1 MSIIDQQKEL
11 EYYPDEVLAQEMI
24 QPTGIAPS
32 FLVATEIKR
41 RNDMRNSYEMQM
53 NQPPQMS
60 VVEEQ
65 AMELQ
70 GIPNIDP
77 NMMQQQM
84 MQDPMMQEQMPQN
97 APMQMKEGGSIRYQS
112 GQQIKYDPYLA
123 SMGLYQNEEG
133 DIVPMET
140 GYGGWLGLG
149 GIDSGGWL
157 YDTDVITDIAEE
169 GLGEGRGLKAGLE
182 TILAGGKGA
191 AGKYAFNQARKRL
204 AGSAGKIKDRFK
216 GGIDS
221 LRARL
226 GGTRT
231 GTTPEINLPIPPN
244 VGGFPR
250 GIPAPIK
257 PTSITGKTVD
267 VLLDNPRTTAAIAG
281 GGGGLALI
289 DSLDL
294 GTTAESEEVSLSE
307 EEIQE
312 LGILTRDASINLTNI
327 GFGEGGYQQFQ
338 QGSPRDQLEF
348 LRRQKAEG
356 NMPRESVLRSGNTVD
371 VSPSSVSSSRSNIMD
386 QLDAMLGDDNQT
398 LRDQQS
404 AALVQLGAGIAAGDI
419 AGGLSAAGKEVSAL
433 KAARSAEKLK
443 AMSVMVELNYKQG
456 LLDINEAQN
465 ILTQIEILKESV
477 GDPQAEEKIAM
488 LEQELARRTGGFT
501 GTGNSTL
508 DDSYF
513 E

>member
-1 MSIIDQQKEL
+1 
-11 EYYPDEVLAQEMI
+11 
-24 QPTGIAPS
+24 
-32 FLVATEIKR
+32 
-41 RNDMRNSYEMQM
+41 
-53 NQPPQMS
+53 
-60 VVEEQ
+60 
-65 AMELQ
+65 
-70 GIPNIDP
+70 
-77 NMMQQQM
+77 
-84 MQDPMMQEQMPQN
+84 
-97 APMQMKEGGSIRYQS
+97 
-112 GQQIKYDPYLA
+112 
-123 SMGLYQNEEG
+123 MGLYEDEEG
-133 DIVPMET
+133 NIVPMET
-140 GYGGWLGLG
+140 GYGGLIGLG
-149 GIDSGGWL
+149 GIGEGGYL
-157 YDTDVITDIAEE
+157 LDTDPFSELIEE
-169 GLGEGRGLKAGLE
+169 GFGEGRGTKAGLE
-182 TILAGGKGA
+182 TVLLGGKA
-191 AGKYAFNQARKRL
+191 ALGKAAVNQARKRL

-231 GTTPEINLPIPPN
+231 TGNVPNPGNLGGMPTVTTP
-244 VGGFPR
+244 
-250 GIPAPIK
+250 
-257 PTSITGKTVD
+257 TSATGKAVD
-267 VLLDNPRTTAAIAG
+267 IILDNPKTSLAIAG
-281 GGGGLALI
+281 GAGIPAVI
-289 DSLDL
+289 DSVDL
-294 GTTAESEEVSLSE
+294 GTTAETEEVSLSE

-433 KAARSAEKLK
+433 KASRSAEKLK
-443 AMSVMVELNYKQG
+443 ALSVMVELNYKQG

-465 ILTQIEILKESV
+465 ILSQIELLSESV

-488 LEQELARRTGGFT
+488 LEQKLALLTGGTTAT
-501 GTGNSTL
+501 GLPSVASVLGG
-508 DDSYF
+508 
-513 E
+513 

>member
-11 EYYPDEVLAQEMI
+11 EYYPDDVLAQEMM

-41 RNDMRNSYEMQM
+41 RNDMRNSYQMQM

-60 VVEEQ
+60 VAEEQ

-112 GQQIKYDPYLA
+112 GQTIDPYLA
-123 SMGLYQNEEG
+123 SMGLYEDEEG
-133 DIVPMET
+133 NIVPMET
-140 GYGGWLGLG
+140 GYGGLIGLG
-149 GIDSGGWL
+149 GIGEGGYL
-157 YDTDVITDIAEE
+157 LDTDPFSELIEE
-169 GLGEGRGLKAGLE
+169 GFGEGRGTKAGLE
-182 TILAGGKGA
+182 TVLFGGKA
-191 AGKYAFNQARKRL
+191 ALGKAAVNQARKRL

-231 GTTPEINLPIPPN
+231 TGNVPNPGNLGGMPTVTTP
-244 VGGFPR
+244 
-250 GIPAPIK
+250 
-257 PTSITGKTVD
+257 TSATGKAVD
-267 VLLDNPRTTAAIAG
+267 IILDNPKTSLAIAG
-281 GGGGLALI
+281 GAGIPAVI
-289 DSLDL
+289 DSVDL
-294 GTTAESEEVSLSE
+294 GTTAETEEVSLSE
-307 EEIQE
+307 EEQRE
-312 LGILTRDASINLTNI
+312 LDLLMSDARINLTNMS
-327 GFGEGGYQQFQ
+327 FGEGAYQQFQ

-348 LRRQKAEG
+348 LRTQKAEG
-356 NMPRESVLRSGNTVD
+356 NMPRPSLVQSGNTVD

-465 ILTQIEILKESV
+465 ILSQIELLSESV
-477 GDPQAEEKIAM
+477 GDPRAEEKIAM
-488 LEQELARRTGGFT
+488 LEQKLALLTGGITST
-501 GTGNSTL
+501 GLPSVNLAIG
-508 DDSYF
+508 

>member
-11 EYYPDEVLAQEMI
+11 EYYPDEVLAQEMM

-41 RNDMRNSYEMQM
+41 RNDMRNSYQMQT

-112 GQQIKYDPYLA
+112 GQTIDPYLA
-123 SMGLYQNEEG
+123 SMGLYEDEEG
-133 DIVPMET
+133 NIVPMET
-140 GYGGWLGLG
+140 GYGGLIGLG
-149 GIDSGGWL
+149 GIGEGGYL
-157 YDTDVITDIAEE
+157 LDTDPFSELIEE
-169 GLGEGRGLKAGLE
+169 GFGEGRGTKAGLE
-182 TILAGGKGA
+182 TVLFGGKA
-191 AGKYAFNQARKRL
+191 ALGKAAVNQARKRL

-231 GTTPEINLPIPPN
+231 TGNVPNPGNLGGMPTVTTP
-244 VGGFPR
+244 
-250 GIPAPIK
+250 
-257 PTSITGKTVD
+257 TSATGKAVD
-267 VLLDNPRTTAAIAG
+267 IILDNPKTSLAIAG
-281 GGGGLALI
+281 GAGIPAVI
-289 DSLDL
+289 DSVDL
-294 GTTAESEEVSLSE
+294 GTTAETEEVSLSE

-433 KAARSAEKLK
+433 KASRSAEKLK
-443 AMSVMVELNYKQG
+443 ALSVMVELNYKQG

-465 ILTQIEILKESV
+465 ILSQIELLSESV

-488 LEQELARRTGGFT
+488 LEQKLALLTGGTTAT
-501 GTGNSTL
+501 GLPSVASVLGG
-508 DDSYF
+508 
-513 E
+513 

>member
-11 EYYPDEVLAQEMI
+11 EYYPDEVLAQEMM

-41 RNDMRNSYEMQM
+41 RNDMRNAYQMQT

-112 GQQIKYDPYLA
+112 GQYIDPSLA
-123 SMGLYQNEEG
+123 SMGLYVDEEG
-133 DIVPMET
+133 NIVPMET
-140 GYGGWLGLG
+140 GYGGLLGLG
-149 GIDSGGWL
+149 GIGEGGYL
-157 YDTDVITDIAEE
+157 LDTDPFSEAIEK
-169 GLGEGRGLKAGLE
+169 GMGEGRYAKALSE
-182 TILAGGKGA
+182 IALAGGKGA
-191 AGKYAFNQARKRL
+191 LAGAGLKYGRKKL
-204 AGSAGKIKDRFK
+204 AGSLGKIKNRFK

-226 GGTRT
+226 GGTRY
-231 GTTPEINLPIPPN
+231 EQY
-244 VGGFPR
+244 
-250 GIPAPIK
+250 APYTK
-257 PTSITGKTVD
+257 VPVSPTSTTGKVVD
-267 VLLDNPRTTAAIAG
+267 AILDNPIKTAAITGGAG
-281 GGGGLALI
+281 LPAVI
-289 DSLDL
+289 DSVDL
-294 GTTAESEEVSLSE
+294 GTTAETEEIPLSS

-312 LGILTRDASINLTNI
+312 LGLLMSDARINLTNMN
-327 GFGEGGYQQFQ
+327 FGEGAYQQFQ

-348 LRRQKAEG
+348 LRTQKAEG
-356 NMPRESVLRSGNTVD
+356 NMPRESLVTKGNTAD
-371 VSPSSVSSSRSNIMD
+371 VSPSSVSSSRANIMD
-386 QLDAMLGDDNQT
+386 QLDAMLGDNNQA

-465 ILTQIEILKESV
+465 ILAQIEILKESV

>member
-11 EYYPDEVLAQEMI
+11 EYYPDDVLAQEMM

-41 RNDMRNSYEMQM
+41 RNDMRNSYQMQT

-97 APMQMKEGGSIRYQS
+97 APMQMKEGRSIRYQS
-112 GQQIKYDPYLA
+112 GQQVKYDPYLA

-149 GIDSGGWL
+149 GIDSGGWF
-157 YDTDVITDIAEE
+157 YDTDVLADIAEK
-169 GLGEGRGLKAGLE
+169 GLGEGRGAKAGLE
-182 TILAGGKGA
+182 TVLAGGKYALGKA
-191 AGKYAFNQARKRL
+191 ALGYGKRKL

-226 GGTRT
+226 GGTGPRPAMNVPNPANPGGISI
-231 GTTPEINLPIPPN
+231 GTTTQ
-244 VGGFPR
+244 
-250 GIPAPIK
+250 A

-267 VLLDNPRTTAAIAG
+267 VLLDNPIKTAAIAG
-281 GGGGLALI
+281 GAGIPAVI
-289 DSLDL
+289 DSVNL
-294 GTTAESEEVSLSE
+294 GTTAETEEVSLSE
-307 EEIQE
+307 EEQRE
-312 LGILTRDASINLTNI
+312 LDLLMSDARINLTNI
-327 GFGEGGYQQFQ
+327 GFGQGGYQQFQ
-338 QGSPRDQLEF
+338 QGNPRDQLEF
-348 LRRQKAEG
+348 LRTQKAEG
-356 NMPRESVLRSGNTVD
+356 NMPRQSLVTNGNTVD

>member
-11 EYYPDEVLAQEMI
+11 EYYPDDVLAQEMM

-41 RNDMRNSYEMQM
+41 RNDMRNSYQMQM

-60 VVEEQ
+60 VAEEQ

-112 GQQIKYDPYLA
+112 GQQMKVDPYLA

-140 GYGGWLGLG
+140 GYGGIMGLG
-149 GIDSGGWL
+149 GIDSGGWF
-157 YDTDVITDIAEE
+157 YDTDVLTDIAEE
-169 GLGEGRGLKAGLE
+169 GLGEGRGAKAGLE
-182 TILAGGKGA
+182 TVLFGGKLA
-191 AGKYAFNQARKRL
+191 VGKALVNQARKRL

-226 GGTRT
+226 GGTGPRPAMNVPNPANPGGISI
-231 GTTPEINLPIPPN
+231 GTTTQ
-244 VGGFPR
+244 
-250 GIPAPIK
+250 A
-257 PTSITGKTVD
+257 PTSLGGKAVD
-267 VLLDNPRTTAAIAG
+267 VVLNNPKTSLAIAG
-281 GGGGLALI
+281 GAGIPAVI
-289 DSLDL
+289 DSVDL
-294 GTTAESEEVSLSE
+294 GTTAETEEVSLSE

-371 VSPSSVSSSRSNIMD
+371 VSPSSVSSSRSNVMD

-433 KAARSAEKLK
+433 KASRSAEKLK
-443 AMSVMVELNYKQG
+443 ALSVMVELNYKQG

-465 ILTQIEILKESV
+465 ILSQIELLSESV

-488 LEQELARRTGGFT
+488 LEQKLALLTGGTTAT
-501 GTGNSTL
+501 GLPSVASVLGG
-508 DDSYF
+508 
-513 E
+513 

>member
-11 EYYPDEVLAQEMI
+11 EYYPDDVLAQEMM

-41 RNDMRNSYEMQM
+41 RNDMRNSYQMQT

-112 GQQIKYDPYLA
+112 GQTIDPYLA
-123 SMGLYQNEEG
+123 SMGLYEDEEG
-133 DIVPMET
+133 NIVPMET
-140 GYGGWLGLG
+140 GYGGLIGLG
-149 GIDSGGWL
+149 GIGEGGYL
-157 YDTDVITDIAEE
+157 LDTDPFSELIEE
-169 GLGEGRGLKAGLE
+169 GFGEGRGTKAGLE
-182 TILAGGKGA
+182 TVLFGGKA
-191 AGKYAFNQARKRL
+191 ALGKAAVNQARKRL

-231 GTTPEINLPIPPN
+231 TGNVPNPGNLGGMPTVTTP
-244 VGGFPR
+244 
-250 GIPAPIK
+250 
-257 PTSITGKTVD
+257 TSATGKAVD
-267 VLLDNPRTTAAIAG
+267 IILDNPKTSLAIAG
-281 GGGGLALI
+281 GAGIPAVI
-289 DSLDL
+289 DSVDL
-294 GTTAESEEVSLSE
+294 GTTAETEEVSLSE

-465 ILTQIEILKESV
+465 ILAQIEILKESV
-477 GDPQAEEKIAM
+477 GDPKAEEKIAM

-508 DDSYF
+508 NDSYF

>member
-11 EYYPDEVLAQEMI
+11 EYYPDDVLAQEMM

-41 RNDMRNSYEMQM
+41 RNDMRNSYQMQM

-60 VVEEQ
+60 VAEEQ

-112 GQQIKYDPYLA
+112 GQTIDPYLA
-123 SMGLYQNEEG
+123 SMGLYEDEEG
-133 DIVPMET
+133 NIVPMET
-140 GYGGWLGLG
+140 GYGGLIGLG
-149 GIDSGGWL
+149 GIGEGGYL
-157 YDTDVITDIAEE
+157 LDTDPFSELIEE
-169 GLGEGRGLKAGLE
+169 GFGEGRGTKAGLE
-182 TILAGGKGA
+182 TVLFGGKA
-191 AGKYAFNQARKRL
+191 ALGKAAVNQARKRL

-231 GTTPEINLPIPPN
+231 TGNVPNPGNLGGMPTVTTP
-244 VGGFPR
+244 
-250 GIPAPIK
+250 
-257 PTSITGKTVD
+257 TSTTGKAVD
-267 VLLDNPRTTAAIAG
+267 IILDNPKTSLAIAG
-281 GGGGLALI
+281 GAGIPAVI
-289 DSLDL
+289 DSVDL
-294 GTTAESEEVSLSE
+294 GTTAETEEVSLSE
-307 EEIQE
+307 EEQRE
-312 LGILTRDASINLTNI
+312 LDLLMSDARINLTNMS
-327 GFGEGGYQQFQ
+327 FGEGAYQQFQ
-338 QGSPRDQLEF
+338 EGSPRDQLEF
-348 LRRQKAEG
+348 LRTQKAEG
-356 NMPRESVLRSGNTVD
+356 NMPRPSLVQSGNTVD
-371 VSPSSVSSSRSNIMD
+371 VSPSSVSSSRSNVMD

-465 ILTQIEILKESV
+465 ILAQIEILKESV
-477 GDPQAEEKIAM
+477 GDPKAEEKIAM

>member
-11 EYYPDEVLAQEMI
+11 EYYPDEVLAQEMM

-41 RNDMRNSYEMQM
+41 RNDMRNSYQMQM

-84 MQDPMMQEQMPQN
+84 MQAPMMQEQMPQN
-97 APMQMKEGGSIRYQS
+97 APMQMREGGSIRYQS
-112 GQQIKYDPYLA
+112 GQYIDPSLA
-123 SMGLYQNEEG
+123 SMGLYVDEEG
-133 DIVPMET
+133 NIVPMET
-140 GYGGWLGLG
+140 GYGGLIGLG
-149 GIDSGGWL
+149 GIGSGGYL
-157 YDTDVITDIAEE
+157 LDTDPFSELIEE
-169 GLGEGRGLKAGLE
+169 GFGEGRGLKAGLE
-182 TILAGGKGA
+182 TALAGGKA
-191 AGKYAFNQARKRL
+191 ALGKAALGYGRRKL
-204 AGSAGKIKDRFK
+204 AGSAGKIRDQFTK
-216 GGIDS
+216 GLDS

-231 GTTPEINLPIPPN
+231 TANVPNPANPGGMPIVTTP
-244 VGGFPR
+244 
-250 GIPAPIK
+250 
-257 PTSITGKTVD
+257 TTTTGKAVD
-267 VLLDNPRTTAAIAG
+267 VLLDNPKTTLAIAAG
-281 GGGGLALI
+281 AGLPAVI
-289 DSLDL
+289 DSVDL
-294 GTTAESEEVSLSE
+294 GTTAETEEIPLSS

-312 LGILTRDASINLTNI
+312 LGLLMRDASINLTNI

-338 QGSPRDQLEF
+338 QGSPRDQLNF
-348 LRRQKAEG
+348 LRMQKAEG
-356 NMPRESVLRSGNTVD
+356 NMPRESVLRSGETAD
-371 VSPSSVSSSRSNIMD
+371 VSPSSVSSSRASIMD
-386 QLDAMLGDDNQT
+386 QLDAMLGDNDQA

-465 ILTQIEILKESV
+465 ILAQIEILKESALT
-477 GDPQAEEKIAM
+477 DPQAEEKIAM

-501 GTGNSTL
+501 GIGNSTL

>member
-11 EYYPDEVLAQEMI
+11 EYYPDDVLAQEMM

-41 RNDMRNSYEMQM
+41 RNDMRNSYQMQT

-112 GQQIKYDPYLA
+112 GQTIDPYLA
-123 SMGLYQNEEG
+123 SMGLYEDEEG
-133 DIVPMET
+133 NIVPMET
-140 GYGGWLGLG
+140 GYGGLIGLG
-149 GIDSGGWL
+149 GIGEGGYL
-157 YDTDVITDIAEE
+157 LDTDPFSELIEE
-169 GLGEGRGLKAGLE
+169 GFGEGRGTKAGLE
-182 TILAGGKGA
+182 TVLFGGKA
-191 AGKYAFNQARKRL
+191 ALGKAAVNQARKRL

-231 GTTPEINLPIPPN
+231 TGNVPNPGNLGGMPTVTTP
-244 VGGFPR
+244 
-250 GIPAPIK
+250 
-257 PTSITGKTVD
+257 TSATGKAVD
-267 VLLDNPRTTAAIAG
+267 IILDNPKTSLAIAG
-281 GGGGLALI
+281 GAGIPAVI
-289 DSLDL
+289 DSVDL
-294 GTTAESEEVSLSE
+294 GTTAETEEVSLSE

-433 KAARSAEKLK
+433 KASRSAEKLK
-443 AMSVMVELNYKQG
+443 ALSVMVELNYKQG

-465 ILTQIEILKESV
+465 ILSQIELLSESV

-488 LEQELARRTGGFT
+488 LEQKLALLTGGTTAT
-501 GTGNSTL
+501 GLPSVASVLGG
-508 DDSYF
+508 
-513 E
+513 

>member
-11 EYYPDEVLAQEMI
+11 EYYPDDVLAQEMM

-41 RNDMRNSYEMQM
+41 RNDMRNSYQMQM

-60 VVEEQ
+60 VAEEQ
-65 AMELQ
+65 AIELQ

-112 GQQIKYDPYLA
+112 GQQMKVDPYLA

-140 GYGGWLGLG
+140 GYGGIMGLG
-149 GIDSGGWL
+149 GIDSGGWF
-157 YDTDVITDIAEE
+157 YDTDVLTDIAEE
-169 GLGEGRGLKAGLE
+169 GLGEGRGAKAGLE
-182 TILAGGKGA
+182 TVLFGGKLA
-191 AGKYAFNQARKRL
+191 VGKALVNQARKRL

-231 GTTPEINLPIPPN
+231 TGNVPNPGNLGGMPTVTTP
-244 VGGFPR
+244 
-250 GIPAPIK
+250 
-257 PTSITGKTVD
+257 TSATGKAVD
-267 VLLDNPRTTAAIAG
+267 IILNNPKTSLAIAG
-281 GGGGLALI
+281 GAGIPAVI
-289 DSLDL
+289 DSVDL
-294 GTTAESEEVSLSE
+294 GTTAETEEVSLSE

-356 NMPRESVLRSGNTVD
+356 NMPRESVLRSANTVD

-465 ILTQIEILKESV
+465 ILSQIELLSESV

-488 LEQELARRTGGFT
+488 LEQKLALLTGGTTAT
-501 GTGNSTL
+501 GLPSVASVLGG
-508 DDSYF
+508 
-513 E
+513 

>member
-1 MSIIDQQKEL
+1 
-11 EYYPDEVLAQEMI
+11 
-24 QPTGIAPS
+24 
-32 FLVATEIKR
+32 
-41 RNDMRNSYEMQM
+41 
-53 NQPPQMS
+53 
-60 VVEEQ
+60 
-65 AMELQ
+65 
-70 GIPNIDP
+70 
-77 NMMQQQM
+77 M

-112 GQQIKYDPYLA
+112 GQTIDPYLA
-123 SMGLYQNEEG
+123 SMGLYEDEEG
-133 DIVPMET
+133 NIVPMET
-140 GYGGWLGLG
+140 GYGGLIGLG
-149 GIDSGGWL
+149 GIGEGGYL
-157 YDTDVITDIAEE
+157 LDTDPFSELIEE
-169 GLGEGRGLKAGLE
+169 GFGEGRGTKAGLE
-182 TILAGGKGA
+182 TVLFGGKA
-191 AGKYAFNQARKRL
+191 ALGKAAVNQARKRL

-231 GTTPEINLPIPPN
+231 TGNVPNPGNLGGMPTVTTP
-244 VGGFPR
+244 
-250 GIPAPIK
+250 
-257 PTSITGKTVD
+257 TSTTGKAVD
-267 VLLDNPRTTAAIAG
+267 IILDNPKTSLAIAG
-281 GGGGLALI
+281 GAGIPAVI
-289 DSLDL
+289 DSVDL
-294 GTTAESEEVSLSE
+294 GTTAETEEVSLSE
-307 EEIQE
+307 EEQRE
-312 LGILTRDASINLTNI
+312 LDLLMSDARINLTNMS
-327 GFGEGGYQQFQ
+327 FGEGAYQQFQ

-348 LRRQKAEG
+348 LRTQKAEG
-356 NMPRESVLRSGNTVD
+356 NMPRPSLVQSGNTVD
-371 VSPSSVSSSRSNIMD
+371 VSPSSVSSSRSNVMD

-465 ILTQIEILKESV
+465 ILSQIELLSESV

-488 LEQELARRTGGFT
+488 LEQKLALLTGGITST
-501 GTGNSTL
+501 GLPSVNLAIG
-508 DDSYF
+508 

>member
-11 EYYPDEVLAQEMI
+11 EYYPDDVLAQEMM

-41 RNDMRNSYEMQM
+41 RNDMRNSYQMQM

-60 VVEEQ
+60 VAEEQ

-112 GQQIKYDPYLA
+112 GQTIDPYLA
-123 SMGLYQNEEG
+123 SMGLYEDEEG
-133 DIVPMET
+133 NIVPMET
-140 GYGGWLGLG
+140 GYGGLIGLG
-149 GIDSGGWL
+149 GIGEGGYL
-157 YDTDVITDIAEE
+157 LDTDPFSELIEE
-169 GLGEGRGLKAGLE
+169 GFGEGRGTKAGLE
-182 TILAGGKGA
+182 TVLFGGKA
-191 AGKYAFNQARKRL
+191 ALGKAAVNQARKRL

-231 GTTPEINLPIPPN
+231 TGNVPNPGNLGGMPTVTTP
-244 VGGFPR
+244 
-250 GIPAPIK
+250 
-257 PTSITGKTVD
+257 TSATGKAVD
-267 VLLDNPRTTAAIAG
+267 IILDNPKTSLAIAG
-281 GGGGLALI
+281 GAGIPAVI
-289 DSLDL
+289 DSVDL
-294 GTTAESEEVSLSE
+294 GTTAETEEVSLSE

-465 ILTQIEILKESV
+465 ILSQIELLSESV

-488 LEQELARRTGGFT
+488 LEQKLALLTGGTTAT
-501 GTGNSTL
+501 GLPSVASVLGG
-508 DDSYF
+508 
-513 E
+513 

>member
-11 EYYPDEVLAQEMI
+11 EYYPDDVLAQEMM

-41 RNDMRNSYEMQM
+41 RNDMRNSYQMQT

-112 GQQIKYDPYLA
+112 GQTIDPYLA
-123 SMGLYQNEEG
+123 SMGLYEDEEG
-133 DIVPMET
+133 NIVPMET
-140 GYGGWLGLG
+140 GYGGLIGLG
-149 GIDSGGWL
+149 GIGEGGYL
-157 YDTDVITDIAEE
+157 LDTDPFSELIEE
-169 GLGEGRGLKAGLE
+169 GFGEGRGTKAGLE
-182 TILAGGKGA
+182 TVLFGGKA
-191 AGKYAFNQARKRL
+191 ALGKAAVNQARKRL

-231 GTTPEINLPIPPN
+231 TGNVPNPGNLGGMPTVTTP
-244 VGGFPR
+244 
-250 GIPAPIK
+250 
-257 PTSITGKTVD
+257 TSATGKAVD
-267 VLLDNPRTTAAIAG
+267 IISDNPKTSLAIAG
-281 GGGGLALI
+281 GAGIPAVI
-289 DSLDL
+289 DSVDL
-294 GTTAESEEVSLSE
+294 GTTAETEEVSLSE

-433 KAARSAEKLK
+433 KASRSAEKLK
-443 AMSVMVELNYKQG
+443 ALSVMVELNYKQG

-465 ILTQIEILKESV
+465 ILSQIELLSESV

-488 LEQELARRTGGFT
+488 LEQKLALLTGGTTAT
-501 GTGNSTL
+501 GLPSVASVLGG
-508 DDSYF
+508 
-513 E
+513 

>member
-11 EYYPDEVLAQEMI
+11 EYYPDDVLAQEMM

-60 VVEEQ
+60 VAEEQ

-112 GQQIKYDPYLA
+112 GQTIDPYLA
-123 SMGLYQNEEG
+123 SMGLYEDEEG
-133 DIVPMET
+133 NIVPMET
-140 GYGGWLGLG
+140 GYGGLIGLG
-149 GIDSGGWL
+149 GIGEGGYL
-157 YDTDVITDIAEE
+157 LDTDPFSELIEE
-169 GLGEGRGLKAGLE
+169 GFGEGRGTKAGLE
-182 TILAGGKGA
+182 TVLFGGKA
-191 AGKYAFNQARKRL
+191 ALGKAAVNQARKRL

-231 GTTPEINLPIPPN
+231 TGNVPNPGNLGGMPTVTTP
-244 VGGFPR
+244 
-250 GIPAPIK
+250 
-257 PTSITGKTVD
+257 TSTTGKAVD
-267 VLLDNPRTTAAIAG
+267 IILDNPKTSLAIAG
-281 GGGGLALI
+281 GAGIPAVI
-289 DSLDL
+289 DSVDL
-294 GTTAESEEVSLSE
+294 GTTAETEEVSLSE
-307 EEIQE
+307 EEQRE
-312 LGILTRDASINLTNI
+312 LDLLMSDARINLTNMS
-327 GFGEGGYQQFQ
+327 FGEGAYQQFQ

-348 LRRQKAEG
+348 LRTQKAEG
-356 NMPRESVLRSGNTVD
+356 NMPRPSLVQSGNTVD
-371 VSPSSVSSSRSNIMD
+371 VSPSSVSSSRSNVMD

-465 ILTQIEILKESV
+465 ILSQIELLSESV

-488 LEQELARRTGGFT
+488 LEQKLALLTGGITST
-501 GTGNSTL
+501 GLPSVNLAIG
-508 DDSYF
+508 

>member
-11 EYYPDEVLAQEMI
+11 EYYPDDVLAQEMM

-41 RNDMRNSYEMQM
+41 RNDMRNSYQMQM

-60 VVEEQ
+60 VAEEQ

-112 GQQIKYDPYLA
+112 GQTIDPYLA
-123 SMGLYQNEEG
+123 SMGLYEDEEG
-133 DIVPMET
+133 NIVPMET
-140 GYGGWLGLG
+140 GYGGLLGLG
-149 GIDSGGWL
+149 GIGEGGYL
-157 YDTDVITDIAEE
+157 FDFDPFTEAYEK
-169 GLGEGRGLKAGLE
+169 GMGEGRYAKAGLE
-182 TILAGGKGA
+182 TVLAGGKYALGKA
-191 AGKYAFNQARKRL
+191 AVNQARKRL

-231 GTTPEINLPIPPN
+231 TGNVPNPGNLGGMPTVTTP
-244 VGGFPR
+244 
-250 GIPAPIK
+250 
-257 PTSITGKTVD
+257 TSTTGKAVD
-267 VLLDNPRTTAAIAG
+267 IILDNPKTSLAIAG
-281 GGGGLALI
+281 GAGIPAVI
-289 DSLDL
+289 DSVDL
-294 GTTAESEEVSLSE
+294 GTTAETEEVSLSE
-307 EEIQE
+307 EEQRE
-312 LGILTRDASINLTNI
+312 LDLLMSDARINLTNMS
-327 GFGEGGYQQFQ
+327 FGEGAYQQFQ

-348 LRRQKAEG
+348 LRTQKAEG
-356 NMPRESVLRSGNTVD
+356 NMPRPSLVQSGNTVD
-371 VSPSSVSSSRSNIMD
+371 VSPSSVSSSRSNVMD

-465 ILTQIEILKESV
+465 ILAQIEILKESV
-477 GDPQAEEKIAM
+477 GDPKAEEKIAM

>member
-11 EYYPDEVLAQEMI
+11 EYYPDDVLAQEMM
-24 QPTGIAPS
+24 QP
-32 FLVATEIKR
+32 
-41 RNDMRNSYEMQM
+41 NDMRNSYQMQT

-112 GQQIKYDPYLA
+112 GQQVKYDPYLA

-133 DIVPMET
+133 DIVPMDT
-140 GYGGWLGLG
+140 GYGGWVGLG
-149 GIDSGGWL
+149 GIDSDGWL
-157 YDTDVITDIAEE
+157 YNTDVLADIAEE
-169 GLGEGRGLKAGLE
+169 GLGEGRGAKAGLE
-182 TILAGGKGA
+182 TVLFGGKAA
-191 AGKYAFNQARKRL
+191 AGKYAINQARKRL
-204 AGSAGKIKDRFK
+204 AGSAGKIKERFK

-226 GGTRT
+226 GGRRT
-231 GTTPEINLPIPPN
+231 TGNAPN
-244 VGGFPR
+244 PGNPGGVSTVTN
-250 GIPAPIK
+250 
-257 PTSITGKTVD
+257 PTSATGKTVD
-267 VLLDNPRTTAAIAG
+267 VLLDNPLTTASIIG

-289 DSLDL
+289 DSVDL

-307 EEIQE
+307 EEERE
-312 LGILTRDASINLTNI
+312 LDLLMSDARINLTNMS
-327 GFGEGGYQQFQ
+327 FGEGAYQEFQ
-338 QGSPRDQLEF
+338 QGNPRDQLEF
-348 LRRQKAEG
+348 LRTQKAEG
-356 NMPRESVLRSGNTVD
+356 NMPRQSLVTNGNTVD
-371 VSPSSVSSSRSNIMD
+371 VSPSSVSSSRSNVMD
-386 QLDAMLGDDNQT
+386 QLDAMLGDDNQS